1 MSVPTTGLSKLKK
14 KHIRVKH
21 QKVKLFRANEPL
33 LSVFMWGVNHTIN
46 ELSHVSIP
54 VMLLPDDFRAYSKLK
69 VDNHLFNKE
78 NMPSHFKVKEYCPLV
93 FRNLRER
100 FGIDDLDYKESLT
113 RFRKPDN
120 YLCSR
125 AMKRV
130 TNKLRRSETA
140 PSNVAN
146 MKNETHQEGL
156 FHDASAFVKRGLTI
170 KRLRSQPIPDDSSG
184 KSGAKFYQSYD
195 RLFILKT
202 LTSEEVERMH
212 SFLKHYHPYIVE
224 RHGKTLLPQYLGMYR
239 LTVDGIEHYL
249 VATRN
254 VFSNHLN
261 IHRKY
266 DLKGSTV
273 DREASEKEL
282 EKELPTL
289 KDNDFI
295 KQGVRIDIG
304 DAAKDK
310 LLETLTA
317 DVEFLTKLHLM
328 DYSLLLGV
336 HECGRGEA
344 EAEAARQREAEA
356 DSEPDTDSDSDTDNR
371 HHGDSRWGYNTP
383 PDSPRGFARHALR
396 YEGIIPDLDIYAIP
410 SQDGAPKK
418 EIYFVALIDVLT
430 HYGVKK
436 QAAKAA
442 KTVKYGSNV
451 DGISTCDPEQYGK
464 RFIEFVAKAIEGN

>member
-1 MSVPTTGLSKLKK
+1 MSVPNTGLSKLKK

-100 FGIDDLDYKESLT
+100 FGIDDIDYKESLT
-113 RFRKPDN
+113 
-120 YLCSR
+120 
-125 AMKRV
+125 
-130 TNKLRRSETA
+130 
-140 PSNVAN
+140 
-146 MKNETHQEGL
+146 
-156 FHDASAFVKRGLTI
+156 
-170 KRLRSQPIPDDSSG
+170 RSQPIPDDSSG

-261 IHRKY
+261 IHKKY

-304 DAAKDK
+304 DAAKEK

-317 DVEFLTKLHLM
+317 DVDFLTKLHLM

-356 DSEPDTDSDSDTDNR
+356 DSEADTESDSDTDNR
-371 HHGDSRWGYNTP
+371 HGDRWGYNTP
-383 PDSPRGFARHALR
+383 PDSPRGLGRQSSLR
-396 YEGIIPDLDIYAIP
+396 YEGIIPELDIYAIP
-410 SQDGAPKK
+410 SHDGAPKK

-464 RFIEFVAKAIEGN
+464 RFIEFVAKAIESN

>member
-1 MSVPTTGLSKLKK
+1 MKK

-93 FRNLRER
+93 FRNLRDR
-100 FGIDDLDYKESLT
+100 FAIDDLDYKESLT
-113 RFRKPDN
+113 
-120 YLCSR
+120 
-125 AMKRV
+125 
-130 TNKLRRSETA
+130 
-140 PSNVAN
+140 
-146 MKNETHQEGL
+146 
-156 FHDASAFVKRGLTI
+156 
-170 KRLRSQPIPDDSSG
+170 RSQPIPDDSSG

-289 KDNDFI
+289 KDNDFL

-304 DAAKDK
+304 EAAKEK

-344 EAEAARQREAEA
+344 EAEAARARPPDA
-356 DSEPDTDSDSDTDNR
+356 DTDRDTDSDSDTDNR
-371 HHGDSRWGYNTP
+371 HADGWGYNTP
-383 PDSPRGFARHALR
+383 PDSPRGFGRQTSLR
-396 YEGIIPDLDIYAIP
+396 YEGIIPELDIYAIP
-410 SQDGAPKK
+410 SQEGAPKK

>member
-1 MSVPTTGLSKLKK
+1 MSVPTTGPSKLKK

-93 FRNLRER
+93 FRNLRDR
-100 FGIDDLDYKESLT
+100 FAIDDLDYKESLT
-113 RFRKPDN
+113 RFSHPDN
-120 YLCSR
+120 YLRSKARKR
-125 AMKRV
+125 AISS
-130 TNKLRRSETA
+130 LRRSATA
-140 PSNVAN
+140 PTGVADL
-146 MKNETHQEGL
+146 HQDSI

-289 KDNDFI
+289 KDNDFL

-304 DAAKDK
+304 EAAKEK

-344 EAEAARQREAEA
+344 EAEAARARPPDA
-356 DSEPDTDSDSDTDNR
+356 DTDRDTDSDSDTDNR
-371 HHGDSRWGYNTP
+371 HADG
-383 PDSPRGFARHALR
+383 PRGFGRQTSLR
-396 YEGIIPDLDIYAIP
+396 YEGIIPELDIYAIP
-410 SQDGAPKK
+410 SQEGAPKK

>member
-1 MSVPTTGLSKLKK
+1 MSVPSTGLSKLKK

-46 ELSHVSIP
+46 ELSHVTIP

-113 RFRKPDN
+113 R
-120 YLCSR
+120 
-125 AMKRV
+125 
-130 TNKLRRSETA
+130 
-140 PSNVAN
+140 
-146 MKNETHQEGL
+146 
-156 FHDASAFVKRGLTI
+156 
-170 KRLRSQPIPDDSSG
+170 SQPIPDESSG

-304 DAAKDK
+304 DAAKEK

-356 DSEPDTDSDSDTDNR
+356 DSEPDSDTDSDTDNR
-371 HHGDSRWGYNTP
+371 HHGDRWGYNTP
-383 PDSPRGFARHALR
+383 PDSPRGFARQSSLR
-396 YEGIIPDLDIYAIP
+396 YEGIIPELDIYAIP

>member
-46 ELSHVSIP
+46 ELSHVTIP
-54 VMLLPDDFRAYSKLK
+54 VML
-69 VDNHLFNKE
+69 E

-100 FGIDDLDYKESLT
+100 FGIDDIDYKESLT
-113 RFRKPDN
+113 RFRSPDN
-120 YLCSR
+120 YLRSR
-125 AMKRV
+125 AVKRFIS
-130 TNKLRRSETA
+130 KLRRSATVPPGVEMNSQQDGLIRDATEF
-140 PSNVAN
+140 
-146 MKNETHQEGL
+146 MKH
-156 FHDASAFVKRGLTI
+156 GLTM
-170 KRLRSQPIPDDSSG
+170 KRLRSQPTPDDSSG

-282 EKELPTL
+282 EKDLPTL

-295 KQGVRIDIG
+295 KQG
-304 DAAKDK
+304 
-310 LLETLTA
+310 
-317 DVEFLTKLHLM
+317 FLTKLHLM
-328 DYSLLLGV
+328 DYSLLLGL

-344 EAEAARQREAEA
+344 EAEAARQREAENET
-356 DSEPDTDSDSDTDNR
+356 DNDTDTDTDTDNR
-371 HHGDSRWGYNTP
+371 HADRWGYNTP
-383 PDSPRGFARHALR
+383 PDSPRGFARQSSLR
-396 YEGIIPDLDIYAIP
+396 YEGIIPELDIYAIP
-410 SQDGAPKK
+410 SQEGSPRK

>member
-1 MSVPTTGLSKLKK
+1 MSVPSTGLSKLKK

-100 FGIDDLDYKESLT
+100 FGIDDIDYKESLT
-113 RFRKPDN
+113 R
-120 YLCSR
+120 
-125 AMKRV
+125 
-130 TNKLRRSETA
+130 
-140 PSNVAN
+140 
-146 MKNETHQEGL
+146 
-156 FHDASAFVKRGLTI
+156 
-170 KRLRSQPIPDDSSG
+170 SQPIPDESSG

-261 IHRKY
+261 IHKKY

-304 DAAKDK
+304 DAAKEK

-317 DVEFLTKLHLM
+317 DVDFLTKLHLM

-356 DSEPDTDSDSDTDNR
+356 DSEADTESDSDTDNR
-371 HHGDSRWGYNTP
+371 HGDRWGYNTP
-383 PDSPRGFARHALR
+383 PDSPRGLGRQSSLR
-396 YEGIIPDLDIYAIP
+396 YEGIIPELDIYAIP
-410 SQDGAPKK
+410 SHDGAPKK

-464 RFIEFVAKAIEGN
+464 RFIEFVAKAIESN

>member
-1 MSVPTTGLSKLKK
+1 MSVPSTGLSKLKK

-46 ELSHVSIP
+46 ELSHVTIP

-113 RFRKPDN
+113 R
-120 YLCSR
+120 
-125 AMKRV
+125 
-130 TNKLRRSETA
+130 
-140 PSNVAN
+140 
-146 MKNETHQEGL
+146 
-156 FHDASAFVKRGLTI
+156 
-170 KRLRSQPIPDDSSG
+170 SQPTPDDSSG

-261 IHRKY
+261 IHKKY

-344 EAEAARQREAEA
+344 EAEAARAREADN
-356 DSEPDTDSDSDTDNR
+356 DSDNDTDTDTDTDN
-371 HHGDSRWGYNTP
+371 RWGYNTP
-383 PDSPRGFARHALR
+383 PDSPRGFARQSSLR
-396 YEGIIPDLDIYAIP
+396 YQGIIPELDIYAIP

-451 DGISTCDPEQYGK
+451 DGISTCDPEQYGR

>member
-1 MSVPTTGLSKLKK
+1 
-14 KHIRVKH
+14 
-21 QKVKLFRANEPL
+21 
-33 LSVFMWGVNHTIN
+33 
-46 ELSHVSIP
+46 
-54 VMLLPDDFRAYSKLK
+54 
-69 VDNHLFNKE
+69 
-78 NMPSHFKVKEYCPLV
+78 MPSHFKVKEYCPLV

-100 FGIDDLDYKESLT
+100 FGIDDIDYKESLT
-113 RFRKPDN
+113 RFRKPEN
-120 YLCSR
+120 YLW
-125 AMKRV
+125 AQKRHS
-130 TNKLRRSETA
+130 TLRRSATA
-140 PSNVAN
+140 PSGVAN
-146 MKNETHQEGL
+146 MKNETHQESI
-156 FHDASAFVKRGLTI
+156 FSDASAFVKRGLTI

-212 SFLKHYHPYIVE
+212 SFLKQYHPYIVE

-261 IHRKY
+261 IHRKF

-304 DAAKDK
+304 DAAKEK

-344 EAEAARQREAEA
+344 EAEAARQRDAEA
-356 DSEPDTDSDSDTDNR
+356 DSASAETDSDSDTDNR
-371 HHGDSRWGYNTP
+371 HHGDRWGYNTP
-383 PDSPRGFARHALR
+383 PDSPRGFAR
-396 YEGIIPDLDIYAIP
+396 
-410 SQDGAPKK
+410 APRK

-430 HYGVKK
+430 HYG
-436 QAAKAA
+436 AAKAA

>member
-1 MSVPTTGLSKLKK
+1 MSVPSTGLSKLKK

-113 RFRKPDN
+113 R
-120 YLCSR
+120 
-125 AMKRV
+125 
-130 TNKLRRSETA
+130 
-140 PSNVAN
+140 
-146 MKNETHQEGL
+146 
-156 FHDASAFVKRGLTI
+156 
-170 KRLRSQPIPDDSSG
+170 SQPIPDESSG

-295 KQGVRIDIG
+295 KHGVRIDIG
-304 DAAKDK
+304 EAAKEK

-328 DYSLLLGV
+328 DYSLLLGM

-344 EAEAARQREAEA
+344 EAEAARAQLR
-356 DSEPDTDSDSDTDNR
+356 DSDCNDSDSDSDTDNR
-371 HHGDSRWGYNTP
+371 HGERWGYNTP
-383 PDSPRGFARHALR
+383 PDSPRGLARQCSLR
-396 YEGIIPDLDIYAIP
+396 YEGIIPELDIYAIP
-410 SQDGAPKK
+410 SQEGAAKK

-464 RFIEFVAKAIEGN
+464 RFIEFVAKAIDGN

>member
-1 MSVPTTGLSKLKK
+1 MSVPSTGLSKLKK

-46 ELSHVSIP
+46 ELSHVTIP

-100 FGIDDLDYKESLT
+100 FGIDDIDYKESLT
-113 RFRKPDN
+113 
-120 YLCSR
+120 
-125 AMKRV
+125 
-130 TNKLRRSETA
+130 
-140 PSNVAN
+140 
-146 MKNETHQEGL
+146 
-156 FHDASAFVKRGLTI
+156 
-170 KRLRSQPIPDDSSG
+170 RSQPIPDDSSG

-295 KQGVRIDIG
+295 KQGIRIDIG

-344 EAEAARQREAEA
+344 EAEAARARLADHDSDNA
-356 DSEPDTDSDSDTDNR
+356 DSDTDSDTDNR
-371 HHGDSRWGYNTP
+371 HHGDRWGYNTP
-383 PDSPRGFARHALR
+383 PDSPRGFARQSSLR
-396 YEGIIPDLDIYAIP
+396 YEGIIPELDIYAIP
-410 SQDGAPKK
+410 SQEGMYEGAPKK